1 VPAAACYVLRAAAS
15 CFIFLNLYTGL
26 NDPNYL
32 LVDSSMSLIAKIE
45 AAGAAGSLLESTVV
59 NLKVWASADFL
70 PAWAGESIAE
80 LVEQEAWEELNDRF
94 YQNLA
99 FGTGGIR
106 GRTIGR
112 VSTTA
117 ETGTLSDLGSP
128 EYAAVGSN
136 VLNDFNLVRATIGL
150 FRYSQK
156 YLADQG
162 RYDLPRF
169 VIAHDVRHF
178 SRHFCELAA
187 STWCKLGGQA
197 LIFEGPRSTPQL
209 SFSVRH
215 YQATCGAVIT
225 ASHNPP
231 HDNGFKAYFEDGG
244 QVVSPH
250 AEGIVDLVNQVG
262 LEELP
267 EFLEI
272 DLAPVITLGAEADAP
287 YLQLLRELV
296 VDDEVMAAQAPKVV
310 FSPIHGTGAISSV
323 PTLRALGVEVIEVPE
338 QMVQHGGFPTV
349 KSPNPEN
356 AEALAMAIAKA
367 NEVGAD
373 VVVATDPDADRMG
386 VAVRDVNGE
395 MVLLTGNQ
403 IGTILAEYRI
413 STLKDA
419 DVIPDEGSE
428 NAVLIKTFVT
438 SPMQEAVADWHGLKT
453 INTLTGFKWIGAKLA
468 GYEAKMKAKLYEKEG
483 LALDYD
489 ACELWTKA
497 DLLLDYSTFF
507 VFGGEES
514 YGYLA
519 TDKVRDKDANAAAIM
534 FCEVAAFLQAQDM
547 TFPEYLDALYLQHGY
562 YEEKTINIYYE
573 GAAGSQKIK
582 NILHSYRVDPPKAFG
597 AVSVAGFTDFGKDE
611 IIDADGEKIPPQ
623 DFYFLE
629 LSNGYSFAVRGSGTE
644 PKIKFYVFGRSDV
657 MDPEELTQ
665 VKQDAAVVM
674 QAMLQ
679 AIEADARERA
689 EK

>member
-1 VPAAACYVLRAAAS
+1 
-15 CFIFLNLYTGL
+15 
-26 NDPNYL
+26 
-32 LVDSSMSLIAKIE
+32 MSIIEKIE
-45 AAGAAGSLLESTVV
+45 AAGTAGSLLESTVV
-59 NLKVWASADFL
+59 NLKQWVSADFL
-70 PAWAGESIAE
+70 PEWAGASISE
-80 LVEQEAWEELNDRF
+80 LVENGEWDELNDRF

-112 VSTTA
+112 VPAAA
-117 ETGTLSDLGSP
+117 ETGTLSETGSP
-128 EYAAVGSN
+128 EHAAVGSN

-150 FRYSQK
+150 FRYTKQ
-156 YLADQG
+156 YLKESG
-162 RYDLPRF
+162 SYDLPRF

-209 SFSVRH
+209 SFAVR
-215 YQATCGAVIT
+215 QNNATCGAVIT

-231 HDNGFKAYFEDGG
+231 HDNGFKVYFDDGA

-250 AEGIVDLVNQVG
+250 AEGIVDLVNLV
-262 LEELP
+262 ELSAVP
-267 EFLEI
+267 AFLNI
-272 DLAPVITLGAEADAP
+272 DLEPVISLGAADDAA
-287 YLQLLRELV
+287 YLELLKEMV
-296 VDDEVMAAQAPKVV
+296 IDHEVMQEEAPQIV

-323 PTLRALGVEVIEVPE
+323 PALKALGVKVIEVPE
-338 QMVQHGGFPTV
+338 QMVQDARFPTV

-367 NEVGAD
+367 EEVVAD

-386 VAVRDVNGE
+386 VAVRDRSGE

-403 IGTILAEYRI
+403 IGTIMAEYRI
-413 STLKDA
+413 SVLKDA
-419 DVIPDEGSE
+419 EVIPEDGGE

-453 INTLTGFKWIGAKLA
+453 INTLTGFKWIGEKLA
-468 GYEAKMKAKLYEKEG
+468 GYEAQMKARLLEEEG
-483 LALDYD
+483 TAVDYD
-489 ACELWTKA
+489 ACDIWTRA
-497 DLLLDYSTFF
+497 DLLLDYSTYF

-519 TDKVRDKDANAAAIM
+519 TDKLRDKDANAAVIM
-534 FCEVAAFLQAQDM
+534 FCEVAAYLKAQEM
-547 TFPEYLDALYLQHGY
+547 TFPEFLDSLYLQHGY

-582 NILHSYRVDPPKAFG
+582 NILESYRSAAPKAFG
-597 AVSVAGFTDFGKDE
+597 DVKVSGFTDFGEDE
-611 IIDADGEKIPPQ
+611 IIDADGQKIPPQ

-657 MDPEELTQ
+657 LDPEDLIK
-665 VKQDAAVVM
+665 VKAVAAVEM
-674 QAMLQ
+674 QSVLA
-679 AIEADARERA
+679 AIEADARVRA
-689 EK
+689 EG

>member
-1 VPAAACYVLRAAAS
+1 
-15 CFIFLNLYTGL
+15 
-26 NDPNYL
+26 
-32 LVDSSMSLIAKIE
+32 MSIIEKIE
-45 AAGAAGSLLESTVV
+45 AAGAAGSLLGSTVV
-59 NLKVWASADFL
+59 NLKQWASADFL
-70 PAWAGESIAE
+70 PDWAGASILE
-80 LVEQEAWEELNDRF
+80 LVENSEWDELNDRF

-112 VSTTA
+112 VPAAA
-117 ETGTLSDLGSP
+117 ETGTPSEKGSP
-128 EYAAVGSN
+128 EHAAVGSN

-150 FRYSQK
+150 FRYTKQ
-156 YLADQG
+156 YLKESG
-162 RYDLPRF
+162 SYDLPRF

-209 SFSVRH
+209 SFAVR
-215 YQATCGAVIT
+215 QNKATCGAVIT
-225 ASHNPP
+225 ASHNPS
-231 HDNGFKAYFEDGG
+231 HDNGFKVYFDDGA

-250 AEGIVDLVNQVG
+250 AEGIVDLVNLV
-262 LEELP
+262 ELSEVP
-267 EFLEI
+267 TFLDI
-272 DLAPVITLGAEADAP
+272 DLAPVISLGAKDDAA
-287 YLQLLRELV
+287 YQEVLKEMV
-296 VDDEVMAAQAPKVV
+296 IDSEVMEKQAPRIV

-323 PTLRALGVEVIEVPE
+323 PALKELGVEVIEVPE
-338 QMVQHGGFPTV
+338 QMVQDPRFPTV

-367 NEVGAD
+367 NEVRAD

-386 VAVRDVNGE
+386 VAVRDRSGE

-403 IGTILAEYRI
+403 IGTIMAEYRI
-413 STLKDA
+413 SVLKDA
-419 DVIPDEGSE
+419 EIIPEDGGE
-428 NAVLIKTFVT
+428 NTVLIKTFVT

-453 INTLTGFKWIGAKLA
+453 INTLTGFKWIGDKLA
-468 GYEAKMKAKLYEKEG
+468 GYEAQMKARLLEEEG
-483 LALDYD
+483 TAVDYD
-489 ACELWTKA
+489 ACDIWTRA
-497 DLLLDYSTFF
+497 DLLLDYSTYF

-519 TDKVRDKDANAAAIM
+519 SDKVRDKDANAAVVM
-534 FCEVAAFLQAQDM
+534 FCEVAAYLKAQEM
-547 TFPEYLDALYLQHGY
+547 TFPEFLDSLYLQHGY
-562 YEEKTINIYYE
+562 YEEKTVNIYYE

-582 NILHSYRVDPPKAFG
+582 NILESYRSAAPKAFG
-597 AVSVAGFTDFGKDE
+597 DVSVSGFTDFGKDE
-611 IIDADGEKIPPQ
+611 IIDADGDKIPAQ

-657 MDPEELTQ
+657 LDPEDLIK
-665 VKQDAAVVM
+665 VKALAAVEM
-674 QAMLQ
+674 QRVLD
-679 AIEADARERA
+679 AIEADARVRA
-689 EK
+689 EG

>member
-1 VPAAACYVLRAAAS
+1 
-15 CFIFLNLYTGL
+15 
-26 NDPNYL
+26 
-32 LVDSSMSLIAKIE
+32 MSIIKKIE

-59 NLKVWASADFL
+59 NLKQWASADFL
-70 PAWAGESIAE
+70 PNWAGASIVE
-80 LVEQEAWEELNDRF
+80 LVENGEWDELNDRF

-106 GRTIGR
+106 GRTIGN
-112 VSTTA
+112 VPASA
-117 ETGTLSDLGSP
+117 ETGTLSAIGSP
-128 EYAAVGSN
+128 EHAAVGSN

-150 FRYSQK
+150 FRYVEQ
-156 YLADQG
+156 YLKDSG
-162 RYDLPRF
+162 SYDLPRF

-209 SFSVRH
+209 SFAVR
-215 YQATCGAVIT
+215 QNKATCGAVIT
-225 ASHNPP
+225 ASHNPS
-231 HDNGFKAYFEDGG
+231 HDNGFKVYFDDGA

-250 AEGIVDLVNQVG
+250 AEGIVDLVNLV
-262 LEELP
+262 ELSEVP
-267 EFLEI
+267 AFLDV
-272 DLAPVITLGAEADAP
+272 DLASVISLGAKDDAA
-287 YLQLLRELV
+287 YQDVLKEMV
-296 VDDEVMAAQAPKVV
+296 IDSEVMEKQAPRIV

-323 PTLRALGVEVIEVPE
+323 PALKELGVEVIEVPE
-338 QMVQHGGFPTV
+338 QMVQDPRFPTV

-373 VVVATDPDADRMG
+373 VVLATDPDADRMG
-386 VAVRDVNGE
+386 IAVRDRSGE

-403 IGTILAEYRI
+403 IGTIMAEYRI
-413 STLKDA
+413 SVLKDA
-419 DVIPDEGSE
+419 EVIPEDGGD
-428 NAVLIKTFVT
+428 NTVLIKTFVT

-468 GYEAKMKAKLYEKEG
+468 GYEAQMKAKLMEEEG
-483 LALDYD
+483 TAVDYD
-489 ACELWTKA
+489 ACDIWTRA
-497 DLLLDYSTFF
+497 DLLLDYSTYF

-519 TDKVRDKDANAAAIM
+519 SDKVRDKDANAAVVM
-534 FCEVAAFLQAQDM
+534 FCEVAAYLKAQEM
-547 TFPEYLDALYLQHGY
+547 TFPEFLDSLYLQHGY

-582 NILHSYRVDPPKAFG
+582 NILESYRSDAPKTFG
-597 AVSVAGFTDFGKDE
+597 DVSVSGFTDFGKDE
-611 IIDADGEKIPPQ
+611 IIDADGDKIPPQ

-657 MDPEELTQ
+657 LDPEDLIK
-665 VKQDAAVVM
+665 VKVEAAVEM
-674 QAMLQ
+674 QRVLA
-679 AIEADARERA
+679 AIEADARVRA
-689 EK
+689 EG

>member
-1 VPAAACYVLRAAAS
+1 
-15 CFIFLNLYTGL
+15 
-26 NDPNYL
+26 
-32 LVDSSMSLIAKIE
+32 MSIIEKIE

-59 NLKVWASADFL
+59 NLKKWASADFL
-70 PAWAGESIAE
+70 PEWAGASIVE
-80 LVEQEAWEELNDRF
+80 LVENGEWNELNDRF

-106 GRTIGR
+106 GRTIGN
-112 VSTTA
+112 VPASA
-117 ETGTLSDLGSP
+117 ETGTLSEIGSP
-128 EYAAVGSN
+128 EHAAVGSN

-150 FRYSQK
+150 FHYVEQ
-156 YLADQG
+156 YLKDSG
-162 RYDLPRF
+162 SYDLPRF

-209 SFSVRH
+209 SFAVR
-215 YQATCGAVIT
+215 QNKATCGAVIT
-225 ASHNPP
+225 ASHNPA
-231 HDNGFKAYFEDGG
+231 HDNGFKVYFDDGA

-250 AEGIVDLVNQVG
+250 AEGIVDLVNLV
-262 LEELP
+262 ELSEVP
-267 EFLEI
+267 AFLDV
-272 DLAPVITLGAEADAP
+272 DLAPVILLGAKDDAA
-287 YLQLLRELV
+287 YLDVLKEMV
-296 VDDEVMAAQAPKVV
+296 IDSEVMQKQAPRIV

-323 PTLRALGVEVIEVPE
+323 PALKELGVEVIEVPE
-338 QMVQHGGFPTV
+338 QMVQDPRFPTV

-373 VVVATDPDADRMG
+373 VVLATDPDADRMG
-386 VAVRDVNGE
+386 VAVRDRSGE

-403 IGTILAEYRI
+403 IGTIMAEYRI
-413 STLKDA
+413 SVLKDA
-419 DVIPDEGSE
+419 EIIPEDGGE
-428 NAVLIKTFVT
+428 NTVLIKTFVT

-468 GYEAKMKAKLYEKEG
+468 GYEAQMKAKLMEEEG
-483 LALDYD
+483 TAVDYD
-489 ACELWTKA
+489 ACDIWTRA
-497 DLLLDYSTFF
+497 DLLLDYSTYF

-519 TDKVRDKDANAAAIM
+519 SDKVRDKDANAAVVM
-534 FCEVAAFLQAQDM
+534 FCEVAAYLKAQEM
-547 TFPEYLDALYLQHGY
+547 TFPEFLDSLYLQHGY

-582 NILHSYRVDPPKAFG
+582 NILESYRSDAPKAFG
-597 AVSVAGFTDFGKDE
+597 DVSVSGFTDFGKDD
-611 IIDADGEKIPPQ
+611 IIDADGDKIPPQ

-657 MDPEELTQ
+657 LDPEDLIK
-665 VKQDAAVVM
+665 VKAEAAVEM
-674 QAMLQ
+674 QRVLA
-679 AIEADARERA
+679 AIEADARVRA
-689 EK
+689 EG

>member
-1 VPAAACYVLRAAAS
+1 
-15 CFIFLNLYTGL
+15 
-26 NDPNYL
+26 
-32 LVDSSMSLIAKIE
+32 MSIIEKIE
-45 AAGAAGSLLESTVV
+45 AAGTAGSLLESTVV
-59 NLKVWASADFL
+59 NLKQWVSADFL
-70 PAWAGESIAE
+70 PEWAGASISE
-80 LVEQEAWEELNDRF
+80 LVENGEWDELNDRF

-112 VSTTA
+112 VPAAA
-117 ETGTLSDLGSP
+117 ETGTLSETGSP
-128 EYAAVGSN
+128 EHAAVGSN

-150 FRYSQK
+150 FRYTKQ
-156 YLADQG
+156 YLKESG
-162 RYDLPRF
+162 SYDLPRF

-209 SFSVRH
+209 SFAVR
-215 YQATCGAVIT
+215 QNNATCGAVIT

-231 HDNGFKAYFEDGG
+231 HDNGFKVYFDDGA

-250 AEGIVDLVNQVG
+250 AEGIVDLVNLV
-262 LEELP
+262 ELSAVP
-267 EFLEI
+267 AFLNI
-272 DLAPVITLGAEADAP
+272 DLEPVISLGAADDAA
-287 YLQLLRELV
+287 YLELLKEMV
-296 VDDEVMAAQAPKVV
+296 IDHEVMQEEAPQIV

-323 PTLRALGVEVIEVPE
+323 PALKALGVKVIEVPE
-338 QMVQHGGFPTV
+338 QMVQDARFPTV

-367 NEVGAD
+367 EEVGAH

-386 VAVRDVNGE
+386 VAVRDRSGE

-403 IGTILAEYRI
+403 IGTIMAEYRI
-413 STLKDA
+413 SVLKDA
-419 DVIPDEGSE
+419 EVIPEDGGE

-453 INTLTGFKWIGAKLA
+453 INTLTGFKWIGEKLA
-468 GYEAKMKAKLYEKEG
+468 VYEAQMKARLLEEEG
-483 LALDYD
+483 TAVDYD
-489 ACELWTKA
+489 ACDIWTRA
-497 DLLLDYSTFF
+497 DLLLDYSTYF

-519 TDKVRDKDANAAAIM
+519 TDKLRDKDANAAVIM
-534 FCEVAAFLQAQDM
+534 FCEVAAYLKAQEM
-547 TFPEYLDALYLQHGY
+547 TFPEFLDSLYLQHGY

-582 NILHSYRVDPPKAFG
+582 NILESYRSAAPKAFG
-597 AVSVAGFTDFGKDE
+597 DVKVSGFTDFGEDE
-611 IIDADGEKIPPQ
+611 IIDADGQKIPPQ

-657 MDPEELTQ
+657 LDPEDLIK
-665 VKQDAAVVM
+665 VKAVAAVEM
-674 QAMLQ
+674 QSVLA
-679 AIEADARERA
+679 AIEADARVRA
-689 EK
+689 EG

>member
-1 VPAAACYVLRAAAS
+1 
-15 CFIFLNLYTGL
+15 
-26 NDPNYL
+26 
-32 LVDSSMSLIAKIE
+32 MSLIEKIE
-45 AAGAAGSLLESTVV
+45 AAGSDGSLLESTVA

-70 PAWAGESIAE
+70 PSWAGASIAE
-80 LVEQEAWEELNDRF
+80 LVEKGEWDELNDRF

-112 VSTTA
+112 VPAAA
-117 ETGTLSDLGSP
+117 ETGTLSAMGSP
-128 EYAAVGSN
+128 EHAAVGSN

-150 FRYSQK
+150 FRYTKQ
-156 YLADQG
+156 YLKDSG

-209 SFSVRH
+209 SFAVRH
-215 YQATCGAVIT
+215 YNATCGAVIT

-231 HDNGFKAYFEDGG
+231 HDNGFKVYFEDGA

-250 AEGIVDLVNQVG
+250 AESIVDLVNQVQ

-267 EFLEI
+267 EFLDI
-272 DLAPVITLGAEADAP
+272 DLSPVITLGAEADAP
-287 YLQLLRELV
+287 YLQVLREMV

-323 PTLRALGVEVIEVPE
+323 PALKDLGIEVIEVPE
-338 QMVQHGGFPTV
+338 QMVQDSRFPTV

-356 AEALAMAIAKA
+356 AEALTMAIAKA

-386 VAVRDVNGE
+386 VAVRDANGE

-419 DVIPDEGSE
+419 EIIPEDGSP
-428 NAVLIKTFVT
+428 NAALIKTFVT

-468 GYEAKMKAKLYEKEG
+468 GYEAEMKAKLFEKEG

-489 ACELWTKA
+489 ACDVWTKA

-519 TDKVRDKDANAAAIM
+519 TDKVRDKDANAAVIM
-534 FCEVAAFLQAQDM
+534 FCEVAAFLKAQEM
-547 TFPEYLDALYLQHGY
+547 TFPDYLDGLYLQHGY
-562 YEEKTINIYYE
+562 YDEKTINIYYE
-573 GAAGSQKIK
+573 GAAGSQKI
-582 NILHSYRVDPPKAFG
+582 NSILESYRANPPKAFG
-597 AVSVAGFTDFGKDE
+597 DVTVSGFTDFGKDE
-611 IIDADGEKIPPQ
+611 IIDADGEKIPSQ

-657 MDPEELTQ
+657 TDPEELAQ
-665 VKQDAAVVM
+665 VKADAAVVM
-674 QAMLQ
+674 QSMLQ
-679 AIEADARERA
+679 AIDADARERA
-689 EK
+689 EG